1 MWRGGMKKLFT
12 LTLVL
17 LLLSGIVGCSK
28 KDEPF
33 VPPASSVMSEDE
45 ACALVYS
52 YLETR
57 AKAAIGGVG
66 PLVAPPVQAS
76 IWRRQFLDTLVEQR
90 QKFSASYQGNGKWLV
105 YDDEHKD
112 YYYYSG
118 GLWNLYEASR
128 IVEPA
133 NDQARELLSEIRS
146 YGG

>member
-1 MWRGGMKKLFT
+1 MKKLLV

-33 VPPASSVMSEDE
+33 VPPTSSVMGEDE
-45 ACALVYS
+45 ACALVYN

-66 PLVAPPVQAS
+66 PAYPPPANCS
-76 IWRRQFLDTLVEQR
+76 IWRKQFLDTLVEQR
-90 QKFSASYQGNGKWLV
+90 QKFSAFYQGNGKWLV

-112 YYYYSG
+112 YYYYGG
-118 GLWNLYEASR
+118 GLWNLYETTR

-133 NDQARELLSEIRS
+133 NDQARALLLEIQL